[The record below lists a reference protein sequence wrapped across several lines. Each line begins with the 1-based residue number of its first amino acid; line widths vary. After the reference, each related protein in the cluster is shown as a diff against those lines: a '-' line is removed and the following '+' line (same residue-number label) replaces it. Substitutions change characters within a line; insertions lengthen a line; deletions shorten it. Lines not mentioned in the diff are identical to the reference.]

1 MRETPQN
8 SEAKPHRIRKSM
20 GSTRETPQNSQI
32 PFSTT
37 APVAG
42 PPFCSEGSEP
52 TTDPT
57 VPAIGGSRVYPCLSL
72 TRLFFLVVLQKFPC
86 LTSCHPAKLGG
97 RFGDGLGT
105 ILGRFGEDS
114 GTTSGRFWVD
124 VGFGE
129 DPRGSWTGCWVQ
141 FANRRAMSKFGFGSG
156 SVPDRFWEPSWAPK
170 TESR

>member
-86 LTSCHPAKLGG
+86 LTSCQVGG
-97 RFGDGLGT
+97 GDDLGT
-105 ILGRFGEDS
+105 IWERFGGRFGEDLK
-114 GTTSGRFWVD
+114 TI
-124 VGFGE
+124 
-129 DPRGSWTGCWVQ
+129 RG
-141 FANRRAMSKFGFGSG
+141 
-156 SVPDRFWEPSWAPK
+156 
-170 TESR
+170 